1 MKSCKEFKNISYN
14 NKYEEKLPRCIENI
28 FKLQIITVFFINF
41 YHPVNNNGKC
51 IHVYA
56 ILQQN
61 NISFLL
67 TPWSSLHPKF
77 WRLSKFAFFIEW
89 SSNSK
94 TYLCIIQIIYRTT
107 ISFTLMFYIL
117 SVIYLYSLLDFY
129 HEFVQK
135 NHEWFMNDSKNGST
149 IHNIWCNI
157 TFYKNT

>member
-67 TPWSSLHPKF
+67 TPWSSLQYNPKF
-77 WRLSKFAFFIEW
+77 WRLSKYAFLIKW
-89 SSNSK
+89 TSNSK
-94 TYLCIIQIIYRTT
+94 AYPCILQIIISGKNQQDLSRRLTT
-107 ISFTLMFYIL
+107 IWFTLVWKIL
-117 SVIYLYSLLDFY
+117 YAIDLLFI
-129 HEFVQK
+129 FRFLSWIRSKK
-135 NHEWFMNDSKNGST
+135 NHE
-149 IHNIWCNI
+149 
-157 TFYKNT
+157 